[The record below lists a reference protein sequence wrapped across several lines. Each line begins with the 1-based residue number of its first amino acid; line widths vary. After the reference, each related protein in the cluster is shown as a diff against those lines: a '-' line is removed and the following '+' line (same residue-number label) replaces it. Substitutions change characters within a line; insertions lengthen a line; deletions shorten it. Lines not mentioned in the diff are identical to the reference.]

1 MDSGLLPLQVE
12 HIHPAK
18 NQTFIFAHLKSDGM
32 AQISKAA
39 ARRGKP
45 SYFMSILGVT
55 IVLFFVGVFG
65 WIFLSASTYISGLK
79 EEIKVITYLQ
89 KNVAQQDIDSLQAYI
104 AAKPYT
110 KSIEYV
116 DKETAKKRW
125 LASDDDFSELIE
137 ENPLP
142 TSIEFHLKSDYVHK
156 DTLSAIKNDLMQR
169 TLVVQTV
176 DYPAALVEKMGNI
189 VRWILIGLITLAV
202 VFSLLSI
209 ILIDNT
215 IRLAMYSNRFLI
227 KTMQMVGATTGFISR
242 PMNIRAVIN
251 GAISAVIAISIIF
264 GLILLFENFVP
275 YLKDLRNNSRLVILF
290 ITLLMLGIGITVFS
304 TYRSVLKYLRLKLD
318 ELY

>member
-1 MDSGLLPLQVE
+1 
-12 HIHPAK
+12 
-18 NQTFIFAHLKSDGM
+18 M
-32 AQISKAA
+32 AQTSKAA

-65 WIFLSASTYISGLK
+65 WIFLSASNYIRGLK
-79 EEIKVITYLQ
+79 EDVKVITYLQ
-89 KNVAQQDIDSLQAYI
+89 KNATKKDIDSLQAYI
-104 AAKPYT
+104 ASKPYT
-110 KSIEYV
+110 KSIEFV

-125 LASDDDFSELIE
+125 LASGEAEFSELID

-156 DTLSAIKNDLMQR
+156 DTLASIRADLMQR
-169 TLVVQTV
+169 ILVVQSV

-189 VRWILIGLITLAV
+189 VRYILMGLIGLAI
-202 VFSLLSI
+202 VFSILSI

-227 KTMQMVGATTGFISR
+227 KTMQMVGATTGFISK
-242 PMNIRAVIN
+242 PMNIRAIIN
-251 GAISAVIAISIIF
+251 GAIAALIAIGIIF

-275 YLKDLRNNSRLVILF
+275 YLRDLRDNNKLIMLFLALLV
-290 ITLLMLGIGITVFS
+290 LGIGITVFS

>member
-1 MDSGLLPLQVE
+1 
-12 HIHPAK
+12 
-18 NQTFIFAHLKSDGM
+18 M
-32 AQISKAA
+32 ATISKAA

-65 WIFLSASTYISGLK
+65 WIFLSASSYISGLK
-79 EEIKVITYLQ
+79 EDVKVIAYLQ
-89 KNVAQQDIDSLQAYI
+89 KNVAQKDIDSLQAYI

-125 LASDDDFSELIE
+125 LASDEPEFSELID

-142 TSIEFHLKSDYVHK
+142 TSLEFHLKSDYVHK
-156 DTLSAIKNDLMQR
+156 DTLAAIKNDLMQR

-189 VRWILIGLITLAV
+189 IRWILIGLITLAV

-227 KTMQMVGATTGFISR
+227 KTMQMVGATTGFISK

-251 GAISAVIAISIIF
+251 GAIAAVIAIGIIF
-264 GLILLFENFVP
+264 GLILLFESFVP
-275 YLKDLRNNSRLVILF
+275 YLRDLRDNSRLILLF
-290 ITLLMLGIGITVFS
+290 FALLVLGIGITVLS
-304 TYRSVLKYLRLKLD
+304 TYRSVLKFLRLKLD